1 MIDLKIILISAI
13 IIESITIFGRFFLNI
28 SSKKVYIRV
37 MKKFKLKRFY
47 HFHHLF
53 TGIIIAVVFY
63 FYYHHFFFNL
73 GLGIFLS
80 DLIHHFAVLWIVL
93 KHPEFHVVYKNV
105 KDFEK
110 EEKFESRGLKRA
122 FNHLVHKI

>member
-13 IIESITIFGRFFLNI
+13 IIEAVTIFGRFFLKI

-37 MKKFKLKRFY
+37 MKRFNLKKFY

-53 TGIIIAVVFY
+53 TGIIITIVFY
-63 FYYHHFFFNL
+63 FYYHQLFFNL

-93 KHPEFHVVYKNV
+93 KHPEFHVVYKSLG
-105 KDFEK
+105 DFEK
-110 EEKFESRGLKRA
+110 EEKLESRKLKRA
-122 FNHLVHKI
+122 FNHLVHKV